1 MAASTFKLNDQEYT
15 KCLQDVDFA
24 PASYKEVAESLMK
37 NGVKQMFHA
46 MVNEKD
52 ILTLFTIP
60 YLKIFWICRCHHVA
74 EDGSTSHE
82 HLHALVQYQDG
93 KTHEAFK
100 LRMRRRG
107 MRMHKKTTFKKI
119 LCPDHAIG
127 VLRYICCRDGQRTT
141 RRDADGLMGAPHTHY
156 RRSVFEQTL
165 LHKQNE
171 KQILGCKAIRLRI
184 LRGVKKHLSDQWCS
198 ENVSSDPHSLHRW
211 ETCLCDYGK
220 EGQAKKKAA
229 NQKRSDFYKTKRGQE
244 MKNKYK
250 DRANQ
255 KKDIINKIL
264 NMECASNLAEME
276 KECIVNL
283 LRRFK

>member
-107 MRMHKKTTFKKI
+107 MRMHKKNYLQEDSLSRSCYWSFKI
-119 LCPDHAIG
+119 H
-127 VLRYICCRDGQRTT
+127 
-141 RRDADGLMGAPHTHY
+141 M
-156 RRSVFEQTL
+156 
-165 LHKQNE
+165 
-171 KQILGCKAIRLRI
+171 
-184 LRGVKKHLSDQWCS
+184 LS
-198 ENVSSDPHSLHRW
+198 RW
-211 ETCLCDYGK
+211 TKDY
-220 EGQAKKKAA
+220 
-229 NQKRSDFYKTKRGQE
+229 QKR
-244 MKNKYK
+244 
-250 DRANQ
+250 
-255 KKDIINKIL
+255 
-264 NMECASNLAEME
+264 C
-276 KECIVNL
+276 
-283 LRRFK
+283 